1 MKLNKIF
8 AVALAVLAMTS
19 CDDNKA
25 EDYPAFLGAVNTA
38 SGVTVSLP
46 QTFEFA
52 ESAGFVNVPVIV
64 NGETNG
70 KVVVTVEVKELT
82 ELPAETESAVEGTHY
97 NVTSNTVNVAPGVA
111 EGGIEVS
118 SIWETGVIN
127 NDRVFEMSIV
137 SAEGAVVE
145 NASCVVTITN
155 ADDPFT
161 AMYGKWKFTAAAS
174 NTTKEFVLTVGGP
187 DPTDTEY
194 YGKELYA
201 YGLRGYEFVFL
212 PLNFEYDVIAGAP
225 VLSIQT
231 ATFATGSLLNFTGIG
246 NSVVVGIADDATET
260 NPFGNDIP
268 MVYTKEGDKET
279 IKMADMNQTWSLGV
293 MPYPA
298 LNAIAGYWGT
308 WQGITLSR

>member
-38 SGVTVSLP
+38 SGVTVSMP
-46 QTFEFA
+46 ETFEFA
-52 ESAGFVNVPVIV
+52 ESAGFVKVPVIV

-70 KVVVTVEVKELT
+70 KVVVTVEVKEVA
-82 ELPAETESAVEGTHY
+82 EVPADKEAAVEGTHFI
-97 NVTSNTVNVAPGVA
+97 VTSYTVNIAPGET

-145 NASCVVTITN
+145 NASCLVAIAN

-174 NTTKEFVLTVGGP
+174 NVATEYVLTVSGP
-187 DPTDTEY
+187 DPSDTEY

-201 YGLRGYEFVFL
+201 FGFRGYSYVFL
-212 PLNFEYDVIAGAP
+212 PLNFEYDAEAGKPVI
-225 VLSIQT
+225 SIQT
-231 ATFATGSLLNFTGIG
+231 GTLATTSLLNFTGIG
-246 NSVVVGIADDATET
+246 NSVLVGVSNKTA
-260 NPFGNDIP
+260 PFGNDIP
-268 MVYTKEGDKET
+268 MTYTKENGVET
-279 IKMADMNQTWSLGV
+279 IQMTDMNQIWSIAV

-298 LNAIAGYWGT
+298 MNTIAGFWGD
-308 WQGITLSR
+308 WQGITLTR

>member
-1 MKLNKIF
+1 MKLNKIY

-19 CDDNKA
+19 CDDNNV
-25 EDYPAFLGAVNTA
+25 EDYPEFLGAVNTA
-38 SGVTVSLP
+38 SGVTVSMPTALNCN
-46 QTFEFA
+46 ENEA
-52 ESAGFVNVPVIV
+52 IVSVPVTV
-64 NGETNG
+64 AGETNG
-70 KVVVTVEVKELT
+70 KLVVTVEVKEVAT
-82 ELPAETESAVEGTHY
+82 LPAETEAAVVGQHFNITSYTINIPAGATEG
-97 NVTSNTVNVAPGVA
+97 A
-111 EGGIEVS
+111 IEMTP
-118 SIWETGVIN
+118 IWETGVIN